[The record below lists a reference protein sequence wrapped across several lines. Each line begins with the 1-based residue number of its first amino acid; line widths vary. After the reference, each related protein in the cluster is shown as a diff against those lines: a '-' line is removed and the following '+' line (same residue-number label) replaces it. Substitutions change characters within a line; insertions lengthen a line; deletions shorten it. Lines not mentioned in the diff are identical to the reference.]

1 MVNAKRLN
9 QYKLVSDYVQ
19 RKQPCT
25 RKEIITYL
33 EANDVPI
40 AARTFDRIKRE
51 LRIIGVYLEYK
62 NGEGYSIKK
71 EEKEMYERLNK
82 TFMIMNTLGH
92 LVDEF
97 ADLEN
102 LHKYVRISPAA
113 TAGQQHLQT
122 LLQACIKKRPVRFIH
137 TKYQNGE
144 PNEVHLE
151 PYQIRENDGRWYVIG
166 IKLNQEQKP
175 EMRSLGL
182 DRISNLEIL
191 NNTFEY
197 DQALD
202 PDIYYR
208 YRVGIGDDFK
218 DQPEN
223 IVLEVDVVNWNWIR
237 SNPWHH
243 SQKLLSSSDKFVR
256 FGLFAIPSM
265 GLQREIMAWAPLV
278 KVIEPPDF
286 KKRINDIYKTGLLA
300 YKTSSS

>member
-1 MVNAKRLN
+1 MLNAKRLT
-9 QYKLVSDYVQ
+9 QYQLVSDYVQ
-19 RKQPCT
+19 RTHPCS
-25 RKEIITYL
+25 RSEIIAYL
-33 EANDVPI
+33 EAKDVPI
-40 AARTFDRIKRE
+40 AGRTFDRIKGE
-51 LRIIGVYLEYK
+51 LQVIGIYLEYQ
-62 NGEGYSIKK
+62 NGQGYSIKI
-71 EEKEMYERLNK
+71 EEKEMYERLNN
-82 TFMIMNTLGH
+82 TFIIMNTLGH

-97 ADLEN
+97 EDLEN
-102 LHKYVRISPAA
+102 LHQYVRMSPAA
-113 TAGQQHLQT
+113 KAGQQHLQT

-144 PNEVHLE
+144 PKEVTLD
-151 PYQIRENDGRWYVIG
+151 PYQIRENDGRWYIIG
-166 IKLNQEQKP
+166 VKLNEKQKP

-191 NNTFEY
+191 NHTFEY
-197 DQALD
+197 NEAFD
-202 PDIYYR
+202 PDLYYR

-300 YKTSSS
+300 YKT